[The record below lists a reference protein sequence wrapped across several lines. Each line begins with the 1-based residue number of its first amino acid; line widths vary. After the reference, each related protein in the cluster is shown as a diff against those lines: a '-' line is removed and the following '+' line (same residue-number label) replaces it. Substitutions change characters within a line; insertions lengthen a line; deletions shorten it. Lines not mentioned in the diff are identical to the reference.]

1 MSKKTIESR
10 PYPNTVVMNG
20 RDQNQLRGVATPEH
34 LDDEY
39 YFKVYP
45 GTEETWPEDRE
56 EFIREV
62 KKLKT
67 TEPAELCKVGMCSA
81 E

>member
-1 MSKKTIESR
+1 MK
-10 PYPNTVVMNG
+10 
-20 RDQNQLRGVATPEH
+20 
-34 LDDEY
+34 Y

-45 GTEETWPEDRE
+45 GTEETWPADRE

-67 TEPAELCKVGMCSA
+67 TEPAELCKVEMCSA